1 MSDQPSPTEA
11 DILEAMRCFWESESR
26 FFSGKGEKKR
36 EHWVVREFLGRLS
49 IAFAADELHS
59 HEQKSKVDVE
69 FRDARFQVKEI
80 TEPNCRRGA
89 EIKDSYL
96 LHMNAKTLKDTI
108 APVFGYDI
116 PSILNGYDLVREG
129 AQELSSDARYL
140 QSKADLDLL
149 FYVTRSRVSVVQQQ
163 EVKADELSSL
173 GWRSI
178 SCLMGDRA
186 LVIFAHADAPAF
198 LRREGS

>member
-1 MSDQPSPTEA
+1 M
-11 DILEAMRCFWESESR
+11 
-26 FFSGKGEKKR
+26 
-36 EHWVVREFLGRLS
+36 REFLGRLS
-49 IAFAADELHS
+49 IAFAVDELHS

-69 FRDARFQVKEI
+69 FRGARFQVKEI
-80 TEPNCRRGA
+80 TEPNCRRNA
-89 EIKDSYL
+89 EIEASYYR
-96 LHMNAKTLKDTI
+96 HMNAKTLKDTV

-149 FYVTRSRVSVVQQQ
+149 FYVTRSWVSVVQQQ

-186 LVIFAHADAPAF
+186 LVIFARADAPAF